1 VIKWR
6 QVDDYHAVSDCGSY
20 KVCRIVWGGAMFYE
34 AWRGKTFLARA
45 EDSDSKAM
53 RKVCQQD
60 AAKFTGA
67 GALLACQRAAEG
79 EVDHG

>member
-6 QVDDYHAVSDCGSY
+6 QVDDYHAVSDCGRY
-20 KVCRIVWGGAMFYE
+20 KVCRIIWGGAMFYE

-53 RKVCQQD
+53 RKVCEAD
-60 AAKFTGA
+60 RAGP
-67 GALLACQRAAEG
+67 GALLAAQEYASG
-79 EVDHG
+79 EQGRQS